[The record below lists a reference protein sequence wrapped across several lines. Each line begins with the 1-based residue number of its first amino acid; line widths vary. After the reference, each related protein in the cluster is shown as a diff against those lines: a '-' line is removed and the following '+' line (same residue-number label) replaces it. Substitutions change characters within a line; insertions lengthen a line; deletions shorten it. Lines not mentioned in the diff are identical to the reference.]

1 MSRRTRVRS
10 SRPIPEGIR
19 ITKVGLWYVLFSVV
33 VAVAATNTGNNALYM
48 VLALMLGLLVASGFL
63 SRQNV
68 RGLGVSLSEPGEIYS
83 RRPFLLRYRLVN
95 RGWLLPRWFLL
106 LTVSRTGTPVFV
118 PYLPRRAETRGT
130 LELMLPR
137 RGRHTLRFVHLSS
150 LFPFGFFRKGLR
162 HRVDLEVL
170 AYPEIFDAATVRQPG
185 EGPAGEE
192 PSRRRGRGQELY
204 ALRHFRQGDDPR
216 SIHWKQTA
224 RTGEMVFMERESE
237 TSLRLSVQ
245 LDNGTDELASEV
257 DRERFEQLVSE
268 AATAAVDYLSRGYQ
282 VELVTRDGSLGYG
295 TGWRHRLAILEAL
308 ALVEPCTAA
317 AEPLRGSDP
326 QAPAL
331 RLKLDHPLGRAAWD
345 EPEVA

>member
-1 MSRRTRVRS
+1 MAAVARLTRI
-10 SRPIPEGIR
+10 RPELAVELGM
-19 ITKVGLWYVLFSVV
+19 VV
-33 VAVAATNTGNNALYM
+33 VDPAV
-48 VLALMLGLLVASGFL
+48 
-63 SRQNV
+63 
-68 RGLGVSLSEPGEIYS
+68 E
-83 RRPFLLRYRLVN
+83 
-95 RGWLLPRWFLL
+95 
-106 LTVSRTGTPVFV
+106 
-118 PYLPRRAETRGT
+118 
-130 LELMLPR
+130 
-137 RGRHTLRFVHLSS
+137 
-150 LFPFGFFRKGLR
+150 
-162 HRVDLEVL
+162 
-170 AYPEIFDAATVRQPG
+170 DADHDAC
-185 EGPAGEE
+185 AGH
-192 PSRRRGRGQELY
+192 G

-282 VELVTRDGSLGYG
+282 VELVTRDGTLGYG

-331 RLKLDHPLGRAAWD
+331 RLGLDHPLGRAAWG